1 MSLAVQEDVLRLAV
15 PVHDALLV
23 QVAEPEQDL
32 AGVEPAAVLGE
43 ARLPAH
49 VVDVELEVA
58 AGHDGEDE
66 AQAVF
71 GLERVRKVH
80 HEPANAKK

>member
-1 MSLAVQEDVLRLAV
+1 MILASPDMSLAVQEDVLRLAV

-49 VVDVELEVA
+49 VVDVELQV
-58 AGHDGEDE
+58 
-66 AQAVF
+66 
-71 GLERVRKVH
+71 
-80 HEPANAKK
+80 PALHYCQN

>member
-32 AGVEPAAVLGE
+32 AGVEPAPVLGE

-49 VVDVELEVA
+49 VVDVELQIA
-58 AGHDGEDE
+58 ALHYC
-66 AQAVF
+66 Q
-71 GLERVRKVH
+71 
-80 HEPANAKK
+80 N

>member
-1 MSLAVQEDVLRLAV
+1 MILASPDMSLAVQEDVLRLAV

-49 VVDVELEVA
+49 VVDVELQV
-58 AGHDGEDE
+58 
-66 AQAVF
+66 
-71 GLERVRKVH
+71 
-80 HEPANAKK
+80 PALHYCQNWKYFML

>member
-1 MSLAVQEDVLRLAV
+1 MPLAVQEDVLRLAV

-49 VVDVELEVA
+49 VVDVELQVA
-58 AGHDGEDE
+58 ALHYC
-66 AQAVF
+66 QNWKYF
-71 GLERVRKVH
+71 ML
-80 HEPANAKK
+80 